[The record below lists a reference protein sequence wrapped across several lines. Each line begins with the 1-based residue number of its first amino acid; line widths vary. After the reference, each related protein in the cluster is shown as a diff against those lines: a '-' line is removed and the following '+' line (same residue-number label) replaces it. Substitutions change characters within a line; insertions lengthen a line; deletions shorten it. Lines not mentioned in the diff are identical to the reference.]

1 MAGKVVL
8 ALALAVDLVLWL
20 AGCNVSGERAVSK
33 QATRSATEGKPAIE
47 PLPSATPPSVQVA
60 VSTGSSSNLN
70 GPGAYRY
77 RVEYPQ
83 LEGDVGK
90 LRAINA
96 TIQSTIQR
104 DITAFMGAASSG
116 PAATGLSELDC
127 KSRTVRAGVSLA
139 VLRVDCAENHPGV
152 ANTSSHTFN
161 CDLRRGRVL
170 ALQDLFTQGSQYL
183 NVLSEAAGQ
192 QLRSQLPPDDQRALA
207 DVTAP
212 IVDNF
217 KNFLLQEDALVI
229 VFAKLRAP
237 PGAAGPPEVDIS
249 YRDLER
255 YFAPGIKQL
264 VAG

>member
-8 ALALAVDLVLWL
+8 ALALAVDLVLGL
-20 AGCNVSGERAVSK
+20 AGCNVSSERAVSK

-60 VSTGSSSNLN
+60 VYTGSSSTLN
-70 GPGAYRY
+70 GPGAHRY
-77 RVEYPQ
+77 SVEYPQ

-90 LRAINA
+90 VRRIDA

-104 DITAFMGAASSG
+104 DMTAFMEASRG
-116 PAATGLSELDC
+116 PAGTGLSELDC
-127 KSRTVRAGVSLA
+127 KSRTVRAGVRLA
-139 VLRVDCAENHPGV
+139 VLRVDCAEHHPGV

-161 CDLRRGRVL
+161 CDLRSGRVL

-192 QLRSQLPPDDQRALA
+192 QLRSQLPPDDQRAVA

-229 VFAKLRAP
+229 FFAKLRAP

>member
-8 ALALAVDLVLWL
+8 ALALAVDLVLGL

-33 QATRSATEGKPAIE
+33 QATRSATEGKPAAE

-60 VSTGSSSNLN
+60 VFTGSSSNLS

-83 LEGDVGK
+83 LAGNVGK
-90 LRAINA
+90 VRGIDV

-104 DITAFMGAASSG
+104 NITAFMDAATRG

-127 KSRTVRAGVSLA
+127 KSRTVRASVSLA
-139 VLRVDCAENHPGV
+139 VLRVDCAEHHPGV
-152 ANTSSHTFN
+152 ANTSIHTFN
-161 CDLRRGRVL
+161 CDLGRGRVL

-192 QLRSQLPPDDQRALA
+192 QLRSQLRPDDQRALA

-217 KNFLLQEDALVI
+217 KNFLLEEDALVI
-229 VFAKLRAP
+229 VFAKLQAP
-237 PGAAGPPEVDIS
+237 PDTAGQPEVAIS

>member
-1 MAGKVVL
+1 MAGKVAL

-20 AGCNVSGERAVSK
+20 AGCNVSGERGVSK

-60 VSTGSSSNLN
+60 VFAGSSSNLS

-90 LRAINA
+90 VRGIDAI
-96 TIQSTIQR
+96 IQSTIQR
-104 DITAFMGAASSG
+104 DVTAFMEASKG
-116 PAATGLSELDC
+116 PAGTGLSELDC
-127 KSRTVRAGVSLA
+127 KSRTVRAGASLA
-139 VLRVDCAENHPGV
+139 VLRVDCAEHHPGM

-183 NVLSEAAGQ
+183 NVLSVAAGQ
-192 QLRSQLPPDDQRALA
+192 QLRSQLRPDDQRALA

-229 VFAKLRAP
+229 VFAKLRAQ
-237 PGAAGPPEVDIS
+237 PGADGPPEVEIS

-255 YFAPGIKQL
+255 YFARGIKQL
-264 VAG
+264 VGG